1 MLLNDEKTFF
11 DTIRLTLFGGHL
23 SQMQVA
29 RIEALLVAMQR
40 VKMVTPEQGAYIL
53 ATAHWETDRFNAM
66 EEYASGEAYEG
77 RADLGNTK
85 PGDGKRYKGR
95 GFPMLTGRRNYEMA
109 SEMTGRDL
117 IEGPTLASD
126 PDLSAKVIVLG
137 MMGGLFTKRGLAA
150 FINDGK
156 TDFINARKVVNAL
169 DRAETI
175 ADIADRYLQ
184 AIKLALKEPAKVMSA
199 APVISRAGEES
210 DGQFSVPARRVPRFA
225 QSVACGSSITAIW
238 TAIAASGLL
247 PEPIAEPEITVAIG
261 GILSALAS
269 AFGLCNFFRPVAR
282 RPVDD
287 EV

>member
-11 DTIRLTLFGGHL
+11 DTIRLTLFRGKL
-23 SQMQVA
+23 SRVQVD
-29 RIEALLVAMQR
+29 RLQALLIEMQR
-40 VKMVTPEQGAYIL
+40 VKLVTPEIGAYIL

-77 RADLGNTK
+77 RAALGNNQA
-85 PGDGKRYKGR
+85 GDGRRFKGR

-109 SEMTGRDL
+109 SAMTGQDM
-117 IEGPTLASD
+117 IANPALASD
-126 PDLSAKVIVLG
+126 PDLSAMVIVLG
-137 MMGGLFTKRGLAA
+137 MVGGRFTGVGLGR
-150 FINDGK
+150 FINDQK
-156 TDFINARKVVNAL
+156 TDFINARKVVNML

-175 ADIADRYLQ
+175 ADIAERYLQ
-184 AIKLALKEPAKVMSA
+184 AIKLALKEPGKEISV
-199 APVISRAGEES
+199 APVLSRAGAES

-247 PEPIAEPEITVAIG
+247 PEPIAEPEITIAIG
-261 GILSALAS
+261 GVLSALAS

-282 RPVDD
+282 RAAEE

>member
-1 MLLNDEKTFF
+1 MNITDEKIFF
-11 DTIRLTLFGGHL
+11 DTIRVTLFGGRL
-23 SQMQVA
+23 SRVQVD
-29 RIEALLVAMQR
+29 RVQALLIEMQR
-40 VKMVTPEQGAYIL
+40 VELVTPERGAYIL

-77 RADLGNTK
+77 RSDLGNVK

-95 GFPMLTGRRNYEMA
+95 GFPMLTGRRNYQMA

-117 IEGPTLASD
+117 IENPALASD
-126 PDLSAKVIVLG
+126 PDLSAMVIVLG
-137 MMGGLFTKRGLAA
+137 MMGGLFTKRSLAA

-156 TDFINARKVVNAL
+156 TDFIQARKVVNGL
-169 DRAETI
+169 DRAEVV
-175 ADIADRYLQ
+175 ADLAERYLQ
-184 AIKLALKEPAKVMSA
+184 AITLAISASPRTNIAK
-199 APVISRAGEES
+199 PVLSRAGAES
-210 DGQFSVPARRVPRFA
+210 DGQFSVPARRAPRFA
-225 QSVACGSSITAIW
+225 QSVACGSSITAMW

-261 GILSALAS
+261 GVLSALAS

-282 RPVDD
+282 RPVDE